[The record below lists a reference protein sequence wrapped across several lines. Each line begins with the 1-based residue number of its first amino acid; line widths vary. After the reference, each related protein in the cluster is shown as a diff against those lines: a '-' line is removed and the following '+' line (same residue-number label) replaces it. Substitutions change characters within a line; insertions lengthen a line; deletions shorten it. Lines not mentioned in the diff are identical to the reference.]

1 MVNQTWLVIQSQ
13 EMEIVKQ
20 SSVRVREIEIRAG
33 GGATAGA
40 ELGKGSALP
49 RRRLVIG
56 CREA

>member
-1 MVNQTWLVIQSQ
+1 MGV
-13 EMEIVKQ
+13 VKQ
-20 SSVRVREIEIRAG
+20 ALWMREIEIRAG

-56 CREA
+56 